1 MTWRSDASMAG
12 PDMQM
17 MFIHVPFNPP
27 HLSAPANSFTFGV
40 AVMVPEARGS
50 IRLAGPH
57 PQTPPLIDPNYLGAE
72 SDLRRMVEGI
82 GVAREIAASEPF
94 APWRAREVL
103 PGPDASDPKALRS
116 FLSTAAVTY
125 FHPVGTC
132 RMGSGAESVVDPQL
146 RVHGLDGLRVADAS
160 VMPRVVS
167 VNTNAAA
174 IMIGEKA
181 ADLIRDGAIEG

>member
-1 MTWRSDASMAG
+1 
-12 PDMQM
+12 
-17 MFIHVPFNPP
+17 
-27 HLSAPANSFTFGV
+27 
-40 AVMVPEARGS
+40 MVPESRGS
-50 IRLAGPH
+50 IRLAGPD
-57 PQTPPLIDPNYLGAE
+57 PRTAPLIDPNYLGAE

-103 PGPDASDPKALRS
+103 PGPAAADPRALRS

-132 RMGSGAESVVDPQL
+132 MMGSGAESVVDPRL

-167 VNTNAAA
+167 VNTNAAT

-181 ADLIRDGAIEG
+181 ADLIRDGG